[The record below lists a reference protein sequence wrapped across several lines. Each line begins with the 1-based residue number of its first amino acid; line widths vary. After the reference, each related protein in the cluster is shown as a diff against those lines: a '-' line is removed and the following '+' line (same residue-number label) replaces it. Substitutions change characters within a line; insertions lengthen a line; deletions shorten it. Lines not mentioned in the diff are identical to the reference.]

1 MSSSGESY
9 SRFGSENP
17 LTPASIDPTQFCV
30 GNIFFT
36 PQGIDGSR
44 LDKELCPLF
53 MGQRCAQ
60 NWDDACSAYLTGSNY
75 DQGGFLH
82 INKKFLT
89 EAAKKK
95 YCRMSSAP
103 GTHCAKRC
111 ESFIP
116 EGQSSVQVCDTWGT
130 MNWLD
135 TQNEQDLGGNFPQSA
150 RLNPISP
157 LYMSYCPE
165 VCDASDTMSADALGP
180 NDTVLNYC
188 IQYGTCEQVLMDL
201 AYNLAANN
209 QESRVTNP
217 AFQKITA
224 AAKLDA
230 PINPNVV
237 AKIATSYGL
246 PIDTAME
253 VLKGAKEGGVS
264 GNVKSDVFSIIQA
277 PGSGKVEIPGSTPV
291 ASSTMV
297 SMPPGKNSSNSQ
309 MKIPVSPTVVKGVV
323 SPTKSSKPSRKGK
336 EGFYKQSVN
345 GKTIIGASVAFIVI
359 ILLIWGIKSKR

>member
-1 MSSSGESY
+1 MSGSGY
-9 SRFGSENP
+9 SKFGSENP

-44 LDKELCPLF
+44 LDRDLCPLF

-111 ESFIP
+111 EAFIP

-135 TQNEQDLGGNFPQSA
+135 TQNEYDLGGNFPQSA
-150 RLNPISP
+150 RLNPVSP

-165 VCDASDTMSADALGP
+165 VCDANSDQLPADALGP
-180 NDTVLNYC
+180 NDAVLNYC

-201 AYNLAANN
+201 AYNLVANN

-217 AFQKITA
+217 ALQKITA
-224 AAKLDA
+224 AAKIDA

-237 AKIATSYGL
+237 TKIATSYGL

-264 GNVKSDVFSIIQA
+264 ATVKPEVFSIVQP
-277 PGSGKVEIPGSTPV
+277 PGSAKVQIPGSTPV
-291 ASSTMV
+291 ASSTMT
-297 SMPPGKNSSNSQ
+297 SMPPIGKQSSTV
-309 MKIPVSPTVVKGVV
+309 PVSPTVVKGVV
-323 SPTKSSKPSRKGK
+323 SPTKSSRKGK

-345 GKTIIGASVAFIVI
+345 GKVVLGTSVALIVLV
-359 ILLIWGIKSKR
+359 LLIWGVKSRR